1 MGSGTEQRGRT
12 RGAETRKK
20 VTEVVSATQRKRRV
34 DVLEKEVKYSNNN
47 QREAHADT
55 KGPESAHKHAC
66 MNRKKTERLRETGWV
81 CFIDFI

>member
-1 MGSGTEQRGRT
+1 M
-12 RGAETRKK
+12 
-20 VTEVVSATQRKRRV
+20 EVVSSTQWKRRV
-34 DVLEKEVKYSNNN
+34 AVLEKEGKYSNNN

-66 MNRKKTERLRETGWV
+66 MNRNTKEGLRETGWV